1 MCLANIEI
9 KLRIEPGGPLNCA
22 VAEAIGLTWENA
34 TRTRMAAWWHKDG
47 WCYRALPSF
56 GTDLNAAF
64 AAAEKVGLFDV
75 WLLAKGESYWHLQDY
90 SERDMEG
97 IQAPTPALVICAAIL
112 HEKEK

>member
-1 MCLANIEI
+1 MCPANTEI
-9 KLRIEPGGPLNCA
+9 KPGPELDYA
-22 VAEAIGLTWENA
+22 VAKAAGFDVIGDEIEDDEVWVDNEDGGTS
-34 TRTRMAAWWHKDG
+34 RMF
-47 WCYRALPSF
+47 RPS
-56 GTDLNAAF
+56 TDLNAAF